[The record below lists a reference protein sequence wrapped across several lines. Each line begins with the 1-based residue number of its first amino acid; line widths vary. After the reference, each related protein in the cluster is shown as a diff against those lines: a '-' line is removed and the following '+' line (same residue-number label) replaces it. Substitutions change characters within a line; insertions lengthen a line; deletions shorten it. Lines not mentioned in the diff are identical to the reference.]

1 MLTCNGKH
9 AVELPLDVTLL
20 EIATREKIY
29 SKAEAVLSWI
39 PGQMTL
45 FGGKMERY
53 FSLMICEKLSNNKFH
68 EYEIVERMLSSLLLS
83 LGILCRRSREELE
96 IAPAGAPVCL

>member
-1 MLTCNGKH
+1 
-9 AVELPLDVTLL
+9 
-20 EIATREKIY
+20 
-29 SKAEAVLSWI
+29 
-39 PGQMTL
+39 
-45 FGGKMERY
+45 MERY